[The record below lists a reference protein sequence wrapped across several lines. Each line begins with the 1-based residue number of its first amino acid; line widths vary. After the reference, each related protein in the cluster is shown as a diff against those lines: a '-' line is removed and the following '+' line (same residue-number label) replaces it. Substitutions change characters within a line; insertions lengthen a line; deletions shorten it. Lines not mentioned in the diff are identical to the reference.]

1 MRIVIIR
8 LFLVYLPLA
17 FVALLQV
24 VTLLVIYGGSIGGPD
39 GTTIDLSTHVT
50 GLRFGW
56 PLLLLAATI
65 YHVIGRRTISGK
77 GASQ

>member
-8 LFLVYLPLA
+8 LFTVYLPLA
-17 FVALLQV
+17 FVVLLQV

-39 GTTIDLSTHVT
+39 DTTIDLSTHVT

-56 PLLLLAATI
+56 PMLLLAATI
-65 YHVIGRRTISGK
+65 YHVIGRRRALEK
-77 GASQ
+77 GGHS